1 MNKFNDFNIPEGL
14 KGRLTGMNY
23 ITPTPIQEQAIPVIL
38 EGRDVLGSAQTGTG
52 KTGAFI
58 IPIIANLMG
67 DEDGSAIILTPTREL
82 ARQIYGIAIQ
92 MLDKN
97 SGINAALLIGG
108 ESMHGQLQ
116 QLRRKA
122 RLIVG
127 TPGRVNDHLDRKS
140 LNLSQTRFL
149 VLDETDRMLDMGFG
163 IQIDEVV
170 SYIPKERQT
179 LLFSATL
186 PKAITKLSDKYLSN
200 PVRISSGD
208 VNTVAKNIVQNE
220 IHTKDKYPELLKAL
234 EASEGSVLIFVKT
247 QRGAEE
253 IKDKLI
259 RHDHSADVIH
269 GGLRQSRRDRVI
281 KAFRSQKYRIMVAT
295 DVAARG
301 LDIPHISFVINYDIP
316 QCPEDYIHRI
326 GRTARGE
333 DSSGEALS
341 LISPADKGK
350 WVCVQRFLKGDEDD
364 MPQNGYSR
372 GGSRSGGRG
381 RSFGGGSGGGG
392 GGGTPPSNPPVVP
405 DETTPDETVPDETT
419 PADTTPADT
428 TPADTTPAEVS
439 QTPGEPAVDAN
450 GQVTLGQMTD
460 DATTIASGDV
470 TQVMAKMGAT
480 RDTALEAQYSE
491 DIVSKVVA
499 GVEGLTAE
507 MRNVINNFVTYGTK
521 STDILG
527 AGERAG
533 VEGLTAEMRNVINN
547 FVTYGTKSTDILGAG
562 ERAGVVNSYKE
573 AFDKLP
579 STIEEWN
586 DVVKIANGRWPNER
600 STAKEDRAKLSFKT
614 IYLRDADM
622 NQPNDNAAVTVM
634 AYGLRPANRNLNSE
648 KVAITTFRYVF
659 GYSPQTAS
667 AWDAVRAIA
676 YSGSTR

>member
-1 MNKFNDFNIPEGL
+1 
-14 KGRLTGMNY
+14 MNY

-392 GGGTPPSNPPVVP
+392 RSFGGGGGRGRSF
-405 DETTPDETVPDETT
+405 
-419 PADTTPADT
+419 
-428 TPADTTPAEVS
+428 
-439 QTPGEPAVDAN
+439 G
-450 GQVTLGQMTD
+450 GG
-460 DATTIASGDV
+460 
-470 TQVMAKMGAT
+470 
-480 RDTALEAQYSE
+480 
-491 DIVSKVVA
+491 
-499 GVEGLTAE
+499 
-507 MRNVINNFVTYGTK
+507 
-521 STDILG
+521 
-527 AGERAG
+527 GERRSSG
-533 VEGLTAEMRNVINN
+533 
-547 FVTYGTKSTDILGAG
+547 G
-562 ERAGVVNSYKE
+562 ERSFG
-573 AFDKLP
+573 
-579 STIEEWN
+579 
-586 DVVKIANGRWPNER
+586 GER
-600 STAKEDRAKLSFKT
+600 SGGSGERSFGGGERRSNGGERSFGGGERSGGSGERGFGGGERRSNGGERSFGGGERSFGGGNRFGRRSEGGESRGGERSDRPRSSSSRFGGGG
-614 IYLRDADM
+614 RRSD
-622 NQPNDNAAVTVM
+622 NQGGGRGKRVF
-634 AYGLRPANRNLNSE
+634 S
-648 KVAITTFRYVF
+648 VA
-659 GYSPQTAS
+659 
-667 AWDAVRAIA
+667 
-676 YSGSTR
+676 